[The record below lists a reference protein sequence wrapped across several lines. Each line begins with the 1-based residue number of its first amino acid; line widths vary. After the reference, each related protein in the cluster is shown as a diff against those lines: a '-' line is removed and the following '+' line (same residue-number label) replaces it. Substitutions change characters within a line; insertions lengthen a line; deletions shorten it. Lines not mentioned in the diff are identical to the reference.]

1 MLSSAPVSEIAAPP
15 HPHITNNPL
24 RFHLKKGR
32 LGEFVDNNGWMNT
45 VYLMSGDERT
55 PKAREFN
62 NRDRS
67 LRIANLNQKV

>member
-1 MLSSAPVSEIAAPP
+1 MISQTHLAIP
-15 HPHITNNPL
+15 NNPL

-32 LGEFVDNNGWMNT
+32 LSEFVDNNGWMNT

-55 PKAREFN
+55 HRAREIN